1 MKSHHAFV
9 VALVGWYLMIPPL
22 VNAPYKIDSEAPLSS
37 WKVYQKFNTADQ
49 CKESLSSAQEK
60 YGHTAVAPIG
70 TIKKGSRAFAL
81 QITFARCV
89 SSDDPALKGK

>member
-60 YGHTAVAPIG
+60 YWQTAVAPIG